1 MIQQKLSLF
10 QCLTSVPS
18 KAVGLEEVVR
28 LIHYDSGVTG
38 RTESYR
44 QMARVLGKEKADE
57 KITLMN
63 AASIAQYINGG
74 VVGRG
79 LSSRKV
85 SLVMVRLGFKTV
97 HTKAGNFFEVY
108 QIPANEIQ
116 PTLAYVDETEADTSS
131 LPTMTEGNLPF

>member
-1 MIQQKLSLF
+1 MFYRPADPPRISELKALA
-10 QCLTSVPS
+10 TSEKVKERRPY
-18 KAVGLEEVVR
+18 ARLREEKQLIRTR
-28 LIHYDSGVTG
+28 LRPPHDG
-38 RTESYR
+38 
-44 QMARVLGKEKADE
+44 E

-63 AASIAQYINGG
+63 AASIAQFINGG

-79 LSSRKV
+79 LCSRKV
-85 SLVMVRLGFKTV
+85 SLVMVRLGFKSV

-131 LPTMTEGNLPF
+131 LPTMTEGDLPF

>member
-28 LIHYDSGVTG
+28 LIHYDSGV
-38 RTESYR
+38 
-44 QMARVLGKEKADE
+44 
-57 KITLMN
+57 
-63 AASIAQYINGG
+63 
-74 VVGRG
+74 VGRG

-97 HTKAGNFFEVY
+97 HTKAGNFFELY